1 MPVGTTAH
9 LAPPNKHQLK
19 TEEMRR
25 KLLRSARKIFTRDGF
40 EAARIEDIAADAG
53 HTRGAF
59 YAHFSSKADLF
70 FALLEQQAT
79 LYTQKLRDLLEGCE
93 SPEHKLRLLRDFY
106 AGLIADRNWALLA
119 LEFKLFAIRHPRMR
133 GMQAKFA
140 EVYRR
145 VRMSAAMSAGHELL
159 ETGVKWPTKV
169 ALNGVLA
176 GMVVE
181 QAFDPNGISKEEA
194 ASILSRIFDCL
205 VGERV
210 E

>member
-1 MPVGTTAH
+1 MPVESTAH

-79 LYTQKLRDLLEGCE
+79 LYMERVRDLLADSEN
-93 SPEHKLRLLRDFY
+93 PEQRLRLLRDFY
-106 AGLIADRNWALLA
+106 AGLIADRNWALLV
-119 LEFKLFAIRHPRMR
+119 LEFKLFAIRHPKMR
-133 GMQAKFA
+133 GMQAKYA
-140 EVYRR
+140 EAHRR
-145 VRMSAAMSAGHELL
+145 VRMSVAMSAGPDGQ
-159 ETGVKWPTKV
+159 ETEMERPVKL
-169 ALNGVLA
+169 ALQGALA

-181 QAFDPNGISKEEA
+181 QAFDPGVSKEEA
-194 ASILSRIFDCL
+194 AALLGRIFDCL